1 MLGNLGLPEIL
12 LLAIVGLVVFG
23 PERLP
28 RAARDAAKVI
38 RQLRTMSQ
46 QAMDEVKGELGP
58 EFADLDLRSLHPRRL
73 IADHLMGGDDE
84 VGEEPEPASAPA
96 PATTVDNRLF

>member
-1 MLGNLGLPEIL
+1 MFGNLGLPEIL

-46 QAMDEVKGELGP
+46 QAMDDVKGELGP

-73 IADHLMGGDDE
+73 IADHVMGGDDE
-84 VGEEPEPASAPA
+84 VRDERASESTPAAA
-96 PATTVDNRLF
+96 AKVDNRLV

>member
-73 IADHLMGGDDE
+73 IADHVMGGDDE
-84 VGEEPEPASAPA
+84 VRDKPESESTPARAA
-96 PATTVDNRLF
+96 KVDNRLV